1 MHTTLNEAGLYTH
14 VTHIFWLIAASRVQH
29 QAAPPRREEL
39 QSHTPTVSTSTNT
52 VEPSSRTVDTPQ
64 ADAPVPDQT
73 VMRRLPSRASKRAIV
88 RPPMMNE
95 RVRRFQPE
103 VTAYTRSD
111 ERVYVSQDA
120 IVPESSTTC
129 SSSRTSS
136 GYTGGVGYRGSAG
149 YRGSVGF
156 TSKYGGNRHN
166 WSTTKVSVPD
176 RYYIYLYMLYI

>member
-1 MHTTLNEAGLYTH
+1 MKT
-14 VTHIFWLIAASRVQH
+14 I
-29 QAAPPRREEL
+29 PRNPLRGRGNKL
-39 QSHTPTVSTSTNT
+39 LLLDYLFININALVLLAICTPHSMKLDCIQMLHT

-64 ADAPVPDQT
+64 ADAPVPDQP
-73 VMRRLPSRASKRAIV
+73 VMRHLPSRASKRVIV

-136 GYTGGVGYRGSAG
+136 GYTCGVGYRGSAG

-156 TSKYGGNRHN
+156 TSKYGGSRQN
-166 WSTTKVSVPD
+166 
-176 RYYIYLYMLYI
+176 